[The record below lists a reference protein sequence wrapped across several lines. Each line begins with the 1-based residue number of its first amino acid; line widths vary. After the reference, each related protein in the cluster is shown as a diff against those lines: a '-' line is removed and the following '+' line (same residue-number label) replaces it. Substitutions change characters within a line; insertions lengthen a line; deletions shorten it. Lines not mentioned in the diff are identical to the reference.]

1 MPNMPIEKRESIQR
15 ERTALKRRVDPKARF
30 ILFITPN
37 SKEKDN
43 ASKEYA
49 DPNKSPSIQ
58 VCKNSI
64 SLTF

>member
-1 MPNMPIEKRESIQR
+1 MPNIPIEKTVSIHK
-15 ERTALKRRVDPKARF
+15 EKAALKRSEDPKARL

-37 SKEKDN
+37 SNEKDK
-43 ASKEYA
+43 ASNEYA

>member
-1 MPNMPIEKRESIQR
+1 MPNIPIEKTVSIHREKK
-15 ERTALKRRVDPKARF
+15 ALKRSEDPKARL

-37 SKEKDN
+37 SNEKDK

>member
-1 MPNMPIEKRESIQR
+1 MPNIPIEKTVSIHREK
-15 ERTALKRRVDPKARF
+15 TALKRSEDPKARL

-37 SKEKDN
+37 SNEKDK
-43 ASKEYA
+43 ASNEYA